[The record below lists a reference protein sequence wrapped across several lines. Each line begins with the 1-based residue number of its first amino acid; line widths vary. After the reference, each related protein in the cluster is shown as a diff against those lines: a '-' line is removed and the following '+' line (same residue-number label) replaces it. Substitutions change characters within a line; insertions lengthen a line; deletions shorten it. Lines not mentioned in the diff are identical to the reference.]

1 VNAHGSTHSA
11 GIPGWVFV
19 AITLLGTVYGQ
30 LVLKWQIAKVAGD
43 VPSAISE
50 KVGFLLKLMLLNPWV
65 FSAFAAAGIAAVAW
79 MAALSVYDLSV
90 AYPFMSLSFVL
101 VAMGSAIWLGEAFT
115 VGKLVALAFIA
126 VGLIIGSRL

>member
-1 VNAHGSTHSA
+1 
-11 GIPGWVFV
+11 
-19 AITLLGTVYGQ
+19 
-30 LVLKWQIAKVAGD
+30 
-43 VPSAISE
+43 
-50 KVGFLLKLMLLNPWV
+50 MLLNPWV